1 MSSHFRV
8 HPLVHPDGSQSHF
21 IFYFVKY
28 RQSLVCSGTFVIGQ
42 CHLPVPGMWNR
53 VGVKL
58 IPNWRGGEPTFR
70 DPRRKNTV
78 MVVFRDRAKTAG
90 AFRVRYP
97 KSSQQ
102 PYPESNN
109 NWFELLPILLH
120 FPVVTI
126 TIH

>member
-1 MSSHFRV
+1 MPSNFRV
-8 HPLVHPDGSQSHF
+8 RPNGSQSHF

-70 DPRRKNTV
+70 RSE
-78 MVVFRDRAKTAG
+78 AKKHCHG
-90 AFRVRYP
+90 SVSG
-97 KSSQQ
+97 SSQNRGGV
-102 PYPESNN
+102 PGTVPKVKSAT
-109 NWFELLPILLH
+109 LPR
-120 FPVVTI
+120 VK
-126 TIH
+126 